1 METMTL
7 TINLPKEIGAAL
19 ENRAKTSG
27 TNLTEYVETMIAA
40 QVKRPTFR
48 ELFADVREN
57 IRVGDEDLEK
67 EIDAA
72 IAESR
77 RAKHKK

>member
-7 TINLPKEIGAAL
+7 TINLPKDVGTAL
-19 ENRAKTSG
+19 ENKAKLSG
-27 TNLTEYVETMIAA
+27 RDAAEFVEDLVIK
-40 QVKRPTFR
+40 QIKRPTFR

-57 IRVGDEDLEK
+57 IAISDEDLEK

-72 IAESR
+72 IKESR
-77 RAKHKK
+77 QARREK

>member
-7 TINLPKEIGAAL
+7 TINLPKDVGAAL
-19 ENRAKTSG
+19 ESKAKTSG
-27 TNLTEYVETMIAA
+27 KDLAEYVETMIAK

-57 IRVGDEDLEK
+57 ISLNDEELEK

-77 RAKHKK
+77 ETKHKK

>member
-1 METMTL
+1 MTL
-7 TINLPKEIGAAL
+7 TISLPKDVGAAL
-19 ENRAKTSG
+19 ENKAKISG
-27 TNLTEYVETMIAA
+27 QSTDKYVESMITN

-57 IRVGDEDLEK
+57 INISDSDLEK

-72 IAESR
+72 IKESR
-77 RAKHKK
+77 QARREK